1 MQGTYNNMVRVC
13 TIKYAN
19 GKDHKDFL
27 KNEDIDTGSVV
38 LKQEELMN
46 RKAGFAKTAGIE

>member
-1 MQGTYNNMVRVC
+1 MMRVC

-27 KNEDIDTGSVV
+27 KNEGIDAGSVV
-38 LKQEELMN
+38 LKQED
-46 RKAGFAKTAGIE
+46 G